1 MKALVTG
8 ANGFV
13 GHHLIEHLTDLGDK
27 VEALDH
33 HGPEPVDVTDAESV
47 RERVLS
53 AAPDAVY
60 HLAALSHVGQS
71 WSAPLQVFQVNAVGT
86 LNVLRACIDARVS
99 RVLVV
104 GSADEYGICNADVTT
119 IDEDMPLQPITP
131 YGASKVA
138 AEVCAFQ
145 ACLGE
150 QLGAI
155 RTRSFNHTGPGQSDQ
170 FVISSL
176 AKRVVEAERTG
187 TSEIR
192 VGNLDAVRDF
202 SDVRDVVRAYR
213 LLVERA
219 DPGSAYNVCSGQGSR
234 VGDLAAQL
242 LAMSSRPLSLVVDPE
257 LVRPVEVPRLVGS
270 NARLRAATGWEPK
283 YTLEQTLTDVIDF
296 WRSKA

>member
-1 MKALVTG
+1 MKVLVTG

-13 GHHLIEHLTDLGDK
+13 GHHLLEHLADQGDK
-27 VEALDH
+27 VEVLDR
-33 HGPEPVDVTDAESV
+33 HGPDPVDVTDAELV
-47 RERVLS
+47 RTRIADV
-53 AAPDAVY
+53 APDAVY

-71 WSAPLQVFQVNAVGT
+71 WSAPLQVFQVNAMGT

-104 GSADEYGICNADVTT
+104 GSADEYGVCASDVTT
-119 IDEDMPLQPITP
+119 IDEDTPLQPITP

-138 AEVCAFQ
+138 AEVCALQ
-145 ACLGE
+145 AYLGE

-155 RTRSFNHTGPGQSDQ
+155 RARSFNHTGPGQSDQ
-170 FVISSL
+170 YVIPSL
-176 AKRVVEAERTG
+176 AKRVIQAEHTG

-213 LLVERA
+213 LLIEHA
-219 DPGSAYNVCSGQGSR
+219 DPSSAYNVCSGQGMR
-234 VGDLAAQL
+234 VGDLATRL
-242 LAMSSRPLSLVVDPE
+242 LSMSDKNLTLVVDPA

-270 NARLRAATGWEPK
+270 NTRLREATGWEPQR
-283 YTLEQTLTDVIDF
+283 TLDRTLADVLDY
-296 WRSKA
+296 WRTAG

>member
-13 GHHLIEHLTDLGDK
+13 GHHLIEHLTNLGDK
-27 VEALDH
+27 VEVLDH

-47 RERVLS
+47 RKRVIDV
-53 AAPDAVY
+53 APDAVY

-71 WSAPLQVFQVNAVGT
+71 WSAPLQVFQVNAMGT

-104 GSADEYGICNADVTT
+104 GSADEYGVCEADVTT
-119 IDEDMPLQPITP
+119 IDEDMPLRPITP

-145 ACLGE
+145 AYLGE
-150 QLGAI
+150 QLAAI

-176 AKRVVEAERTG
+176 AKRVVEAERAG

-242 LAMSSRPLSLVVDPE
+242 LAMSSRPLSLVVDPA